1 MADEG
6 GFWPAFATNEE
17 GLELLLR
24 AIEAAG
30 YRLTSLLDIQ
40 DFLPG

>member
-1 MADEG
+1 VMAVIDRLEG
-6 GFWPAFATNEE
+6 GRE
-17 GLELLLR
+17 